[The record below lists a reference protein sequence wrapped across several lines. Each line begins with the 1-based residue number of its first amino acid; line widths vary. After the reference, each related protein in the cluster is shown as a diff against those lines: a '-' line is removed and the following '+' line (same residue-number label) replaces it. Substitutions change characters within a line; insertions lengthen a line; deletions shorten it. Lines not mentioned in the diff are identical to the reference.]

1 LENAKPSGDIEGK
14 IADLVTQDQLTER
27 LNQFLEVVRGNVET
41 ATEIMPSQ
49 DSPITLQTDNQDVSP
64 INQGKEPEMTV
75 NPLLDGFEVNQATE
89 CPFIVGKSYTQQ
101 ELKVIFK
108 TDYGSDIINWIEKKK
123 GSKNPIAQKYSR
135 YFTTK
140 GSGKDKIYIFNG
152 E

>member
-1 LENAKPSGDIEGK
+1 MTQTSLLIPELTTSSPFPEGLTGQQLADRLGVNPGTVSLE
-14 IADLVTQDQLTER
+14 
-27 LNQFLEVVRGNVET
+27 
-41 ATEIMPSQ
+41 
-49 DSPITLQTDNQDVSP
+49 TDNQYITA
-64 INQGKEPEMTV
+64 INQVKQPERAV
-75 NPLLDGFEVNQATE
+75 NPLITGFEVNQATE

-135 YFTTK
+135 FFTTK
-140 GSGKDKIYIFNG
+140 GVGKDKIYVFNG